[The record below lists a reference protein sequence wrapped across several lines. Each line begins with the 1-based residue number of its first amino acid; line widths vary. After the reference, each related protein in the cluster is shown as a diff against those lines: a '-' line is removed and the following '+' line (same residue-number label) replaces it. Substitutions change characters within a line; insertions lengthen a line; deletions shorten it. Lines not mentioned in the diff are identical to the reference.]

1 MTPTPYVRTLVILPT
16 FNERQNL
23 GRVVERTLRA
33 LPSTHILVVDDDSPD
48 GTGVLAETLAASD
61 ERVHVMH
68 RSEKLGLGA
77 AYITGFAWGLERG
90 YDWLIEMD
98 ADGSHP
104 PEALPRML
112 EAASASDAV
121 GLVIGSRWVAGGSVE
136 DWPKGRE
143 LLSRVANTY
152 ARIMLGL
159 SVRDA
164 TAGYRV
170 YRAAVLAGFEF
181 ASVDSKG
188 YCFQIDL
195 TLRTVDAGFAIA
207 EVPIHFREREFGV
220 SKMSRAIVIEAL
232 LKVTG
237 WSFTRRVR
245 RNPSETAL
253 PFGNA

>member
-1 MTPTPYVRTLVILPT
+1 ML
-16 FNERQNL
+16 N
-23 GRVVERTLRA
+23 RA
-33 LPSTHILVVDDDSPD
+33 
-48 GTGVLAETLAASD
+48 G
-61 ERVHVMH
+61 
-68 RSEKLGLGA
+68 
-77 AYITGFAWGLERG
+77 
-90 YDWLIEMD
+90 
-98 ADGSHP
+98 
-104 PEALPRML
+104 
-112 EAASASDAV
+112 
-121 GLVIGSRWVAGGSVE
+121 
-136 DWPKGRE
+136 
-143 LLSRVANTY
+143 NTY